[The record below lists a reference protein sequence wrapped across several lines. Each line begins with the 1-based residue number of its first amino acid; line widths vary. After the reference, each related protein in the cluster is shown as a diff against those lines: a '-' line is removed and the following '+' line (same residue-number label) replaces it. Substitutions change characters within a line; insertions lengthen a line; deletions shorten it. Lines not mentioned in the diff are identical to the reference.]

1 MMNEQIGTT
10 DAKQMRLTVESILVD
25 VFLILILALML

>member
-1 MMNEQIGTT
+1 MNEQIGTT